1 MAKRPKMGTYL
12 SHTRVVPESYSS
24 SLVVMPVFV
33 PKTPSYERLT
43 VREQNLIDKG
53 KKSGVEES
61 VQKLDKGPD
70 CMTQVFFG
78 KSVKIRILGQMA
90 PVQKRISWSVGRVYR
105 EQLEEVI
112 RGNHRGNGE
121 DKERVEELCWSSV
134 EEDAVEEDLG
144 DRVSSREGVGVRR
157 L

>member
-1 MAKRPKMGTYL
+1 MFEMPEKRRPKIL
-12 SHTRVVPESYSS
+12 
-24 SLVVMPVFV
+24 
-33 PKTPSYERLT
+33 
-43 VREQNLIDKG
+43 
-53 KKSGVEES
+53 SGVRGFWIFLANAAFAG
-61 VQKLDKGPD
+61 VD
-70 CMTQVFFG
+70 F
-78 KSVKIRILGQMA
+78 
-90 PVQKRISWSVGRVYR
+90 RVCGALCG

-112 RGNHRGNGE
+112 RGGYGGYGE